1 MAEIATKPKP
11 VARVPQKHER
21 GLPAARVA
29 VVVDK
34 TAELTSEVLESLEAS
49 ERTAIQAVGQFVIT
63 VEETLP
69 QEVAATSDVAKKI
82 TESGLEMADRLV
94 HTGNDLMRKVLDSAA
109 KPLRTRDR
117 AMPKA
122 A

>member
-11 VARVPQKHER
+11 VAKIPQSHKR
-21 GLPAARVA
+21 GMPAARVA

-34 TAELTSEVLESLEAS
+34 TAELSSEVLQSLEAS

-63 VEETLP
+63 IEETLP
-69 QEVAATSDVAKKI
+69 QEVAATSDVAKMI
-82 TESGLEMADRLV
+82 TESCLEMADRLV
-94 HTGNDLMRKVLDSAA
+94 HAGNDLMRNVLDSAA
-109 KPLRTRDR
+109 KPLRTRDGV
-117 AMPKA
+117 MPKA